1 MTIELTE
8 EEKAM
13 TLEEFED
20 QQEKVVRPPDVQDEN
35 GNWVCGEC
43 KARHLDSCKVYQ
55 QFRRWHEKLFQ
66 ENEKAQNQPRPEWM
80 CSGCDEPKE
89 GPHRFSCYASE
100 TKANQLAIS
109 ATQKEDGTFMTHLS
123 GTDLSLKG

>member
-20 QQEKVVRPPDVQDEN
+20 QQEKVAHPPDVQDEN

-55 QFRRWHEKLFQ
+55 QFRRWYRKVLQ
-66 ENEKAQNQPRPEWM
+66 ENEEAQSKPRPEWM
-80 CSGCDEPKE
+80 CSGCDQPKE
-89 GPHRFSCYASE
+89 GPHRFSCYVGGAR
-100 TKANQLAIS
+100 
-109 ATQKEDGTFMTHLS
+109 ATQLVVPATRKEDGTFVVHLP
-123 GTDLSLKG
+123 GTDPSLKG

>member
-13 TLEEFED
+13 TLEEFEE
-20 QQEKVVRPPDVQDEN
+20 QQEIDRPPDIQDEN

-43 KARHLDSCKVYQ
+43 KDRHLDSCKIYQ
-55 QFRRWHEKLFQ
+55 HFRRWYEKLAL

-100 TKANQLAIS
+100 TKANQLTVS